1 MNSMRPRLI
10 VGLDPDSEATGYA
23 VLDTELR
30 QLSLARLALPEL
42 IECMRLH
49 QGQPVLYILEDVI
62 SVTTN
67 WHVKRGQSIATV
79 AKIGY
84 DLGRCAQTGRMIQQ
98 LAQSMNLSLIV
109 QRPLSKRWR
118 TPTGKVSHQQLLDE
132 LQRHR
137 VTLTASRSS
146 QDERDAALLA
156 LHHIATRLPEEKDK
170 YHQI

>member
-1 MNSMRPRLI
+1 MNSSMRPSLI

-23 VLDTELR
+23 VLDMEQR
-30 QLSLARLALPEL
+30 QLSLARLGFPEL
-42 IECMRLH
+42 LECMRLH
-49 QGQPVLYILEDVI
+49 QGQPVLYVLEDVF

-67 WHVKRGQSIATV
+67 WHVKRGQSMATV

-109 QRPLSKRWR
+109 QRPLSKRWG
-118 TPTGKVSHQQLLDE
+118 TPTGKVSHQQLLGE

-137 VTLTASRSS
+137 VTLAASRSS

-156 LHHIATRLPEEKDK
+156 LHHIATRLPASLDDN
-170 YHQI
+170 

>member
-1 MNSMRPRLI
+1 MNNSMRPRLI

-23 VLDTELR
+23 VLDMEQR
-30 QLSLARLALPEL
+30 QLSLARLGFPEL
-42 IECMRLH
+42 LECMRLH
-49 QGQPVLYILEDVI
+49 QGQPVLYVLEDVWTN
-62 SVTTN
+62 SAN
-67 WHVKRGQSIATV
+67 WHIKQGQNIATV

-118 TPTGKVSHQQLLDE
+118 TPTGKVSHQQLLGE

-137 VTLTASRSS
+137 VTLAASRSS

-156 LHHIATRLPEEKDK
+156 LHHIATRLPASLDN
-170 YHQI
+170 H

>member
-1 MNSMRPRLI
+1 M
-10 VGLDPDSEATGYA
+10 
-23 VLDTELR
+23 
-30 QLSLARLALPEL
+30 
-42 IECMRLH
+42 
-49 QGQPVLYILEDVI
+49 LYVLEDVF

-67 WHVKRGQSIATV
+67 WHVKRGQSMATV

-109 QRPLSKRWR
+109 QRPLSKRWK
-118 TPTGKVSHQQLLDE
+118 TPTGKVSHQQLLGE

-137 VTLTASRSS
+137 VELSASRSS

-156 LHHIATRLPEEKDK
+156 LHHIATRLPAGQEK
-170 YHQI
+170 

>member
-1 MNSMRPRLI
+1 MNSSMRPRLI

-30 QLSLARLALPEL
+30 QLSLARLGFPEL
-42 IECMRLH
+42 LECMRLH
-49 QGQPVLYILEDVI
+49 QGQPVLYVLEDVF

-98 LAQSMNLSLIV
+98 LAQSLNLSLIV
-109 QRPLSKRWR
+109 QHPLSKRWR
-118 TPTGKVSHQQLLDE
+118 TPTGKVSHQQLLGE

-137 VTLTASRSS
+137 VTLSASRSS

-156 LHHIATRLPEEKDK
+156 LHHIATRLPAGQEK
-170 YHQI
+170 